1 MFNPYQN
8 AYQNP
13 YQNTF
18 NPMYNGINKDIQT
31 LVRVNGIEGA
41 KAYQMGANSQV
52 ALFDANDDLMYIKC
66 TDGAGFPSIRTF
78 KFEELHN
85 FSKNQ
90 ENIAENKQ
98 YVTRKELEE
107 YVKQFVQSATNTTE
121 SSSEIQQTTD

>member
-13 YQNTF
+13 YQNAF
-18 NPMYNGINKDIQT
+18 NPSYNAMNRDAQT

-41 KAYQMGANSQV
+41 RAYQMGANAQV
-52 ALFDANDDLMYIKC
+52 ALFDANEDLMYIKC

-98 YVTRKELEE
+98 YVTRKELED
-107 YVKQFVQSATNTTE
+107 YVQQFVQSTNATETG
-121 SSSEIQQTTD
+121 SEIHQATD